1 AADAVAHPSEQEC
14 PQGPNQESRREQRNG
29 AQQRRDRMAL
39 FEELDRQDRGQAPE
53 NIEVIP
59 FDDVSH
65 RRRDDHAPEIPGDF
79 NRAYSHSHLSSPY
92 CLALLLH
99 RFVARACTGAPRSEC
114 VLTRRNCSRTEVD
127 RCNGPSLD
135 PRPPRV
141 GSETMKKRYHCGGR
155 DLIRLS
161 A

>member
-1 AADAVAHPSEQEC
+1 MTFPTAAAMITRRKSLGIST
-14 PQGPNQESRREQRNG
+14 GPT
-29 AQQRRDRMAL
+29 AIAIYL
-39 FEELDRQDRGQAPE
+39 LPIA
-53 NIEVIP
+53 
-59 FDDVSH
+59 
-65 RRRDDHAPEIPGDF
+65 
-79 NRAYSHSHLSSPY
+79 
-92 CLALLLH
+92 LALLLH